1 LPELKFLVF
10 LFLVFVGVIMSF
22 EGKKI
27 LVTGVCGTIGSA
39 LVHALLSDEYGPGVN
54 VVGIDINES
63 EIFYLANQYKD
74 LGSAKFR
81 LIDIR
86 DRDALVKVFK
96 GVNIVIH
103 AAALKHVA
111 ICEDNPDEMLQTN
124 LLGVRNV
131 IHAANI
137 NRVEKVVFTSSDKAV
152 NPSSNMGAS
161 KLVGEGLIRSA
172 SKEAGAEGPIFAST
186 RFGNVLGSRGSV
198 IPIFLRQIQEKSPL
212 TLTHKEMTRFVMGID
227 QAVTLVLDSVSLARG
242 GEIFV
247 TKMPILAVLGL
258 AEVMLNHFAAMDV
271 GIKEIGIKP
280 GEKLY
285 EELMTEPESQRA
297 IELEKYFVIF
307 PSEDR
312 VNTASETDYGQ
323 IVARELKGQYNSHL
337 GPFMTHGE
345 ILAFLKSNDL
355 LSFDGVS

>member
-1 LPELKFLVF
+1 
-10 LFLVFVGVIMSF
+10 MSF
-22 EGKKI
+22 EGKKV

-39 LVHALLSDEYGPGVN
+39 LVQALLSDAFGIGVS

-63 EIFYLANQYKD
+63 EIFYLANRYRD
-74 LGSAKFR
+74 LGRAKFR

-86 DRDALVKVFK
+86 DRDSLVKVFK
-96 GVNIVIH
+96 GVDIVIH

-137 NRVEKVVFTSSDKAV
+137 NGVEKVIFTSSDKAV

-172 SKEAGAEGPIFAST
+172 SKEAGRDGTIFAST

-198 IPIFLRQIQEKSPL
+198 IPIFLRQIMGKTPL

-227 QAVTLVLDSVSLARG
+227 QAVTLVLDSVNLATG

-247 TKMPILAVLGL
+247 TKMPILTVHGL
-258 AEVMLNHFAAMDV
+258 AEVMLDHFAARDI

-285 EELMTEPESQRA
+285 EELMTDTESKRA
-297 IELEKYFVIF
+297 IELENYFVIF
-307 PSEDR
+307 PSEAR
-312 VNTASETDYGQ
+312 VNAASESNYGK
-323 IVARELKGQYNSHL
+323 IISRKMLRQYNSHL
-337 GPFMTHGE
+337 GPFMSHGE
-345 ILAFLKSNDL
+345 ILAFLKSNNL
-355 LSFDGVS
+355 LSFDGIS

>member
-1 LPELKFLVF
+1 
-10 LFLVFVGVIMSF
+10 MSF
-22 EGKKI
+22 EGKKV

-39 LVHALLSDEYGPGVN
+39 LVHALLSDAYGPGVN

-63 EIFYLANQYKD
+63 EIFYLANRYGH
-74 LGSAKFR
+74 LGRAKFR

-96 GVNIVIH
+96 GVDIVIH
-103 AAALKHVA
+103 AAALKHVT
-111 ICEDNPDEMLQTN
+111 ICEDNPDAMLQTN

-172 SKEAGAEGPIFAST
+172 AKEAGPEGPIFATT

-198 IPIFLRQIQEKSPL
+198 IPIFLRQIQEKAPL
-212 TLTHKEMTRFVMGID
+212 TLTHKEMTRFVMCID
-227 QAVTLVLDSVSLARG
+227 QAVTLVLDSVNLAKG

-247 TKMPILAVLGL
+247 TKMPILTVLGL
-258 AEVMLNHFAAMDV
+258 AEVMLDHFAATDI

-285 EELMTEPESQRA
+285 EELMTNPESHRA
-297 IELEKYFVIF
+297 IELERYFVIF
-307 PSEDR
+307 PSEAR
-312 VNTASETDYGQ
+312 VNTASGSDYGQ
-323 IVARELKGQYNSHL
+323 IVSRELHGQYNSHL

-355 LSFDGVS
+355 LSFDVVS

>member
-1 LPELKFLVF
+1 
-10 LFLVFVGVIMSF
+10 MSF
-22 EGKKI
+22 EGKKVLI
-27 LVTGVCGTIGSA
+27 TGVCGTIGSA
-39 LVHALLSDEYGPGVN
+39 LVHALLSDAYGCDVN

-63 EIFYLANQYKD
+63 EIFYLANRYRD
-74 LGSAKFR
+74 LERAKFR

-86 DRDALVKVFK
+86 DRDSLVKIFN
-96 GVNIVIH
+96 GVDIVIH
-103 AAALKHVA
+103 AAALKHVT

-131 IHAANI
+131 IHAANV
-137 NRVEKVVFTSSDKAV
+137 NGVEKVVFTSSDKAV

-172 SKEAGAEGPIFAST
+172 SKEAGPDGTIFAST

-198 IPIFLRQIQEKSPL
+198 IPIFLRQIQEKLPL

-227 QAVTLVLDSVSLARG
+227 QAVALVLDSVNLARG

-247 TKMPILAVLGL
+247 TKMPILTVLGL
-258 AEVMLNHFAAMDV
+258 AEVMLDHFAATDI

-285 EELMTEPESQRA
+285 EELMTDPESQRA
-297 IELEKYFVIF
+297 IELENYFVIF
-307 PSEDR
+307 PSEAR
-312 VNTASETDYGQ
+312 VGTASEADYGR
-323 IVARELKGQYNSHL
+323 IVSRELQGRYNSHL

-345 ILAFLKSNDL
+345 ILDFLKINDL
-355 LSFDGVS
+355 LSSDVLS